1 MFDPIFTEGTK
12 DELTVKIMTELIAV
26 LVTAQIAFDTRL
38 QVIKSPLLKVFEVNV
53 ALFVPIFDPFNF
65 H

>member
-1 MFDPIFTEGTK
+1 MFDTIFTEGAK

-26 LVTAQIAFDTRL
+26 LVAAQIAFDTKL
-38 QVIKSPLLKVFEVNV
+38 QVIKSPLLKVFEINV
-53 ALFVPIFDPFNF
+53 ALLVPILDPFNF